1 MESVRRYISHLYAKA
16 TEQSGAV
23 VNTDGGAE
31 ELSKPLQMV
40 IVFSLQ
46 SSGMANL
53 ELELLPFLLD
63 LLKNHFPGMV
73 GAVYIVHYGWVHSGM
88 WGLAK
93 RLLPQQALAKIF
105 FPSKKELPEHF
116 DLDKFPIA
124 LGGEWDIPLD
134 DDTNNVMKRFARPNL
149 HGVLYSAKGGRGA
162 AEEPDWERSSAPPS
176 PKGISGAVSPGAG
189 WTSRGVSRSNS
200 FDSLAEHFYS
210 YQNTPRHLTP
220 RTSQTPTPHNELTHF
235 AFPTTGNSSPVSPM
249 LQMTPTAARKLQQVK
264 QSRERAARKR
274 SDSDVN
280 GRTSTEDIAVHAQ
293 SPVMSRGSS
302 PNRSR
307 RRTLTA
313 VGSRNVHFQS
323 AEPGGILGERGAEG
337 LKRIGSLRDFRLQK
351 GDFDDTNLDRGDSS
365 GSEQSD
371 KSGKVGESTT
381 SVRQVEKPAGGFFS
395 RWRTT
400 SNGKAARQEVKVK
413 EEEDDLEELEST
425 PMSSPELQVT
435 GIDEPRLSGFDSR
448 AGSRNIL
455 SRRSRKFGALPGHVS
470 PYNASNPFYG
480 YPAYPMTNGDEP
492 ARRSSLQGPY
502 QLGQEQRRLQFRR
515 RKRDLLRT
523 LMYLFVLRL
532 LSTHRRVRNQLL
544 AAYRGLVRAA
554 RVGGV
559 AEDEE
564 ESKEWKEANNRYNRL
579 RSASLRYGDEDNR
592 LGRTEH
598 SQPQQAQP
606 LIQLGF
612 RKRYAFLLLFLFIMV
627 KRDWRT
633 KMHLRMRDVLGYAGI
648 GKVGLE
654 TVTRREGVDQV
665 EDQPLEVEVVD
676 LTPASITGLHLRRRL
691 GWQ

>member
-1 MESVRRYISHLYAKA
+1 MA
-16 TEQSGAV
+16 TEESRV
-23 VNTDGGAE
+23 IKTDGSSD
-31 ELSKPLQMV
+31 ELPKPLQMV
-40 IVFSLQ
+40 IIFSLQ

-105 FPSKKELPEHF
+105 FPSKKELSEHF
-116 DLDKFPIA
+116 ELDNFPID
-124 LGGEWDIPLD
+124 LGGEWDIALN

-149 HGVLYSAKGGRGA
+149 QGVLYSIKGVKGA
-162 AEEPDWERSSAPPS
+162 VEEPDWESNSAPPS
-176 PKGISGAVSPGAG
+176 PRGISGAASPGVG
-189 WTSRGVSRSNS
+189 WSSRGVSRSNS

-220 RTSQTPTPHNELTHF
+220 RASQTPTPHNELSHF

-249 LQMTPTAARKLQQVK
+249 LQITPTAAMKLQQV
-264 QSRERAARKR
+264 QRSREKAARKR
-274 SDSDVN
+274 SNSDVN
-280 GRTSTEDIAVHAQ
+280 KRASAEDVAAHVQ

-302 PNRSR
+302 PSRSR

-313 VGSRNVHFQS
+313 QGSRNVHFQS
-323 AEPGGILGERGAEG
+323 KKADGVTGERGAEG
-337 LKRIGSLRDFRLQK
+337 LKRIGSLRDFRLQH
-351 GDFDDTNLDRGDSS
+351 GDFEDTNLDRGDSS
-365 GSEQSD
+365 GSDQSD
-371 KSGKVGESTT
+371 KSGKVGETT
-381 SVRQVEKPAGGFFS
+381 KNVGRPEKAAGGFFS
-395 RWRTT
+395 RWRTH
-400 SNGKAARQEVKVK
+400 SNQKAARHDESKAN
-413 EEEDDLEELEST
+413 EDEDDLEELEST
-425 PMSSPELQVT
+425 PVSSPELQVT
-435 GIDEPRLSGFDSR
+435 GFDEPRLSGFDSR
-448 AGSRNIL
+448 TGSRNIL

-492 ARRSSLQGPY
+492 VRRLSLQGPY

-554 RVGGV
+554 RAGGI

-564 ESKEWKEANNRYNRL
+564 ETEEWKEANNRYNRL
-579 RSASLRYGDEDNR
+579 RSASLRYGEDSNQI
-592 LGRTEH
+592 GRKENN
-598 SQPQQAQP
+598 QPRQAQP
-606 LIQLGF
+606 LVQLGF
-612 RKRYAFLLLFLFIMV
+612 RKRYAFLILFLLVMV
-627 KRDWRT
+627 RRDWRT
-633 KMHLRMRDVLGYAGI
+633 KCISGYGMSSAMR
-648 GKVGLE
+648 GLA
-654 TVTRREGVDQV
+654 RWAWR
-665 EDQPLEVEVVD
+665 P
-676 LTPASITGLHLRRRL
+676 
-691 GWQ
+691 